1 MLGVA
6 LKPLDNPFRTI
17 HLVDHR
23 LEGFGEVKDPLR
35 IDRSLQCDL
44 SQTTGPQAEQALRR
58 KRFFQGV
65 HLSFSLFPYSMA
77 MINKVA
83 ISGSWKNAYSQVER
97 DVRKTV
103 ASAIER
109 GDGIVTGGA
118 LGVDSIATDEVL
130 KGDFDPDQLE
140 VILPTS
146 LQTYSAHYRQR
157 AEEGVI
163 PSSVAETL
171 IAQLEEVRAR
181 GTLVEMANTA
191 VNQESYFARNTAV
204 LEAAHELAAFHVN
217 GSPGTQDTIEKARL
231 RGMEVAVQ
239 EYFFAP

>member
-1 MLGVA
+1 
-6 LKPLDNPFRTI
+6 
-17 HLVDHR
+17 
-23 LEGFGEVKDPLR
+23 
-35 IDRSLQCDL
+35 
-44 SQTTGPQAEQALRR
+44 
-58 KRFFQGV
+58 
-65 HLSFSLFPYSMA
+65 

-83 ISGSWKNAYSQVER
+83 ISGSWRNASVQVER

-103 ASAIER
+103 AGAIER

-130 KGDFDPDQLE
+130 KGDFRAEQLE
-140 VILPTS
+140 VILPTN
-146 LQTYSAHYRQR
+146 LQTYSAHYRKR

-163 PSSVAETL
+163 SSTVAESL
-171 IAQLEEVRAR
+171 IAQLEEVSVR
-181 GTLVEMANTA
+181 GTLVEMAHPL

-217 GSPGTQDTIEKARL
+217 GSPGTQDTIDKARL
-231 RGMEVAVQ
+231 RGMEVDVQ